1 MLANFAVDYFDAGQ
15 PALLYIVP
23 LTLGPVLF
31 RSSRANTLADLW
43 QRLPTMKTVAL
54 PLDRE
59 EQERLLSRSDVV
71 PAMASWTDKSKARVI
86 TLTGQPIVPVDLNTA
101 SATAFVAAGAGEG
114 EDYPGEEA
122 AAGSGSSG
130 KKKKKKNKGN
140 SWSPGSSPDEPPRSA
155 LDGNDL
161 GLL

>member
-1 MLANFAVDYFDAGQ
+1 MLANLAVDYFNAGQ

-23 LTLGPVLF
+23 LTLGPVLW
-31 RSSRANTLADLW
+31 RASRAHTLGDLW
-43 QRLPTMKTVAL
+43 LQLPSMKTVAL

-59 EQERLLSRSDVV
+59 EQERLLSRSDIV

-86 TLTGQPIVPVDLNTA
+86 TLTGQPIVPVDLSN

-114 EDYPGEEA
+114 EDNPGEEA
-122 AAGSGSSG
+122 AAGSGSLG

-140 SWSPGSSPDEPPRSA
+140 SGSPGSSPDEPPRPA

>member
-1 MLANFAVDYFDAGQ
+1 M
-15 PALLYIVP
+15 P

-71 PAMASWTDKSKARVI
+71 PAVASWTDKSKARVI
-86 TLTGQPIVPVDLNTA
+86 TLTGQPIVPVDLNNA
-101 SATAFVAAGAGEG
+101 SAAAAGAAGAAGAGDG
-114 EDYPGEEA
+114 TDDPGDEA
-122 AAGSGSSG
+122 AAGSGSG
-130 KKKKKKNKGN
+130 KKKKKKNKGG
-140 SWSPGSSPDEPPRSA
+140 SASSPDEPPRPA
-155 LDGNDL
+155 VDGNDL

>member
-86 TLTGQPIVPVDLNTA
+86 TLTGQPIVPVDLSN

-114 EDYPGEEA
+114 EDNPGEEA
-122 AAGSGSSG
+122 ATGSGSSG